1 MGKRPEFSDLVG
13 KTIVAITGLE
23 PGSEAIDLFT
33 SAGDQFRMYHIQD
46 CCETVQVED
55 VCGDVSD
62 LIGRTITLAEES
74 TSNDRPSDIPAPDYE
89 DSSQTWTF
97 YRLWT
102 DRGMVTI
109 RWYGSSNGYYSESV
123 YFDQV
128 EVAKAT
134 GESHG

>member
-1 MGKRPEFSDLVG
+1 MGKQLEFSDLVG
-13 KTIVAITGLE
+13 KVVVALAGLE
-23 PGSEAIDLFT
+23 PGSESVDLFT
-33 SAGDQFRMYHIQD
+33 SDGEQFRMYHTQD

-62 LIGRTITLAEES
+62 LIGRAITLAEES
-74 TSNDRPSDIPAPDYE
+74 TSNDRPSDLPAPDYE
-89 DSSQTWTF
+89 DESQTWTF
-97 YRLWT
+97 YRLGT

-109 RWYGSSNGYYSESV
+109 RWYGCSNGYYSESV

-128 EVAKAT
+128 EEAKAT